1 MGVREVKRE
10 RQKERKGH
18 KAATDCQNVRFANSE
33 SVSCSSRAASALCAA
48 NAISANPK
56 ESRYSI
62 GILFLTVCGGKRG
75 EKPYLLCA
83 KLIIEV
89 PKASLS
95 ASSRILK
102 VLFKACLFPF
112 DSNLLSVSGYR
123 SSTLALGK
131 ENSII
136 DDKCVFAVKISK
148 YLLYDEKL
156 FVNSPA
162 TEKEK
167 EKSENHFAR
176 Q

>member
-10 RQKERKGH
+10 RQRERKGH

-56 ESRYSI
+56 ESRYSV

-89 PKASLS
+89 PK

-156 FVNSPA
+156 FVDSPA

>member
-10 RQKERKGH
+10 RQRERKGH

-56 ESRYSI
+56 ESRYSV

-131 ENSII
+131 ENSI
-136 DDKCVFAVKISK
+136 DDKCVFAVYKNK
-148 YLLYDEKL
+148 
-156 FVNSPA
+156 
-162 TEKEK
+162 
-167 EKSENHFAR
+167 
-176 Q
+176 

>member
-10 RQKERKGH
+10 REREKRRH
-18 KAATDCQNVRFANSE
+18 AATDCQNVRFAN

-56 ESRYSI
+56 ESRYSV

-95 ASSRILK
+95 ASSCILK

-131 ENSII
+131 ENSI
-136 DDKCVFAVKISK
+136 DDKCVFAVYKNK
-148 YLLYDEKL
+148 
-156 FVNSPA
+156 
-162 TEKEK
+162 
-167 EKSENHFAR
+167 
-176 Q
+176 

>member
-18 KAATDCQNVRFANSE
+18 KAATDCQNVRRFANSE

-56 ESRYSI
+56 ESRYSV

-89 PKASLS
+89 PK

-131 ENSII
+131 ENSI
-136 DDKCVFAVKISK
+136 DDKCVFAVYKNK
-148 YLLYDEKL
+148 
-156 FVNSPA
+156 
-162 TEKEK
+162 
-167 EKSENHFAR
+167 
-176 Q
+176 

>member
-1 MGVREVKRE
+1 MWAFVSEKRE
-10 RQKERKGH
+10 REREKKRH
-18 KAATDCQNVRFANSE
+18 AATDCQNVRRFANSE

-56 ESRYSI
+56 ESRYSV
-62 GILFLTVCGGKRG
+62 GILFLTVCGRKRG

-136 DDKCVFAVKISK
+136 DDKCVFAVCKNE
-148 YLLYDEKL
+148 YTY
-156 FVNSPA
+156 
-162 TEKEK
+162 
-167 EKSENHFAR
+167 
-176 Q
+176 

>member
-89 PKASLS
+89 PKAS
-95 ASSRILK
+95 SRILK

>member
-10 RQKERKGH
+10 RQRERKGH
-18 KAATDCQNVRFANSE
+18 KAATDCQNVRRFANSE

-56 ESRYSI
+56 ESRYSV

-89 PKASLS
+89 PK

-131 ENSII
+131 ENSI
-136 DDKCVFAVKISK
+136 DDKCVFAVYKNK
-148 YLLYDEKL
+148 
-156 FVNSPA
+156 
-162 TEKEK
+162 
-167 EKSENHFAR
+167 
-176 Q
+176 

>member
-131 ENSII
+131 ENSI
-136 DDKCVFAVKISK
+136 DDKCVFAVYKNK
-148 YLLYDEKL
+148 
-156 FVNSPA
+156 
-162 TEKEK
+162 
-167 EKSENHFAR
+167 
-176 Q
+176 

>member
-10 RQKERKGH
+10 RQRERKGH
-18 KAATDCQNVRFANSE
+18 KAATDCQNVRRFANSE

-89 PKASLS
+89 PKAS
-95 ASSRILK
+95 SRILK

-131 ENSII
+131 ENSI
-136 DDKCVFAVKISK
+136 DDKCVFAVYKNK
-148 YLLYDEKL
+148 
-156 FVNSPA
+156 
-162 TEKEK
+162 
-167 EKSENHFAR
+167 
-176 Q
+176 

>member
-75 EKPYLLCA
+75 EKPYLFCA

-156 FVNSPA
+156 FVDSPA

>member
-56 ESRYSI
+56 ESRYSV

-131 ENSII
+131 ENSI
-136 DDKCVFAVKISK
+136 DDKCVFAVYKNK
-148 YLLYDEKL
+148 
-156 FVNSPA
+156 
-162 TEKEK
+162 
-167 EKSENHFAR
+167 
-176 Q
+176 